1 MRYNWLVAWDIRE
14 HVAATGETPV
24 LGFLEGLKGRPEA
37 AAFALIE
44 LLAEHG
50 NQLRRPQSGA
60 LGDGLFEL
68 RHKATGVRIFY
79 MFRPGRRVV
88 LLDGMVKKQDKL
100 PVAMMER
107 LRKAQNDVA
116 ASD

>member
-1 MRYNWLVAWDIRE
+1 MRYSFLVAWDIRE
-14 HVAATGETPV
+14 HVAATDETPV
-24 LGFLEGLKGRPEA
+24 LDLLEGLKGRPEA

-60 LGDGLFEL
+60 LGGGLFEL

-79 MFRPGRRVV
+79 HVPTRVI
-88 LLDGMVKKQDKL
+88 LLDGMIKKQDKI
-100 PVAMMER
+100 PAAMMER

>member
-1 MRYNWLVAWDIRE
+1 MSYSLLVAWDIRE

-24 LGFLEGLKGRPEA
+24 LDFLEGLKGRPEA

-60 LGDGLFEL
+60 LGGGLFEL

-79 MFRPGRRVV
+79 MFRPGRRVI
-88 LLDGMVKKQDKL
+88 LLDGMIKKQDKI
-100 PVAMMER
+100 PAAMMGR

>member
-1 MRYNWLVAWDIRE
+1 MRYTHPVAWDIRE

-24 LGFLEGLKGRPEA
+24 LDFLEGLKGRPEA

-50 NQLRRPQSGA
+50 NQLRRPQSAA
-60 LGDGLFEL
+60 LGSGLFEL

-79 MFRPGRRVV
+79 IVRPGRRVT
-88 LLDGMVKKQDKL
+88 LLDGMIKKQDKI
-100 PVAMMER
+100 PAAMMER
-107 LRKAQNDVA
+107 LQKAQNDVA
-116 ASD
+116 AND